1 MNSNAQSILNLEE
14 LKAEKISTSAQ
25 LSFITSLFLFYLAA
39 PKGFESEQNIWFEP
53 VRALFYIYIPILAI
67 RLYFLFKTNRV
78 INWILYPFLFLD
90 ILAITLLIFSYH
102 LQYRRE
108 FSLSLHAPT
117 FMYYF
122 ILIALRTLAYDS
134 MKALFVGL
142 FAAMCWTIMTAYAFF
157 GSGLTRISDFSN
169 LLNPKVFILG
179 VEIDKILSLLVFTGI
194 STFAIYRRK
203 KLLFEFS
210 KKSVY
215 ANAIERFVG
224 KDAFASMIDKNI
236 NLKLGIGVKRIASTM
251 MIDLRGFSK
260 MSSEIPPE
268 ELIQHL
274 TEYQKIVAS
283 SVFKFGGS
291 VDKYMGDGVLAHFG
305 AVSQLDDHAAKALQ
319 SAEQIYIE
327 LREWC
332 RQKHKQGLTFD
343 FGLAISLGP
352 VVFGAIG
359 HEERMEITVI
369 GEAVNLS
376 AKIEKHT
383 KNTGCRILTTVKTF
397 ESAKKYNFSPKLKV
411 NFFSKENIHGIQH
424 PIDLI
429 GFEDE

>member
-1 MNSNAQSILNLEE
+1 
-14 LKAEKISTSAQ
+14 
-25 LSFITSLFLFYLAA
+25 
-39 PKGFESEQNIWFEP
+39 
-53 VRALFYIYIPILAI
+53 
-67 RLYFLFKTNRV
+67 
-78 INWILYPFLFLD
+78 
-90 ILAITLLIFSYH
+90 
-102 LQYRRE
+102 
-108 FSLSLHAPT
+108 
-117 FMYYF
+117 
-122 ILIALRTLAYDS
+122 
-134 MKALFVGL
+134 
-142 FAAMCWTIMTAYAFF
+142 TAYAFF

-319 SAEQIYIE
+319 SAEQIYME